1 MAGKTAQ
8 KKAADDQGN
17 MKDVL
22 DEVSRY
28 FMGSN
33 TVLQMILSAVIS
45 SGHVLLQDFPG
56 TGKTFLAK
64 LLSHVL
70 GISYRR
76 IQFTP
81 DLLPSD
87 IVGTKIWKQSTSSFE
102 IEKGPIFANLILA
115 DEINRAPP
123 KTQAALL
130 EAMEEKQVTLEGETL
145 QLPRP
150 FIVIATQNPVE
161 FEGTYPLPEAQLDR
175 FMVQTSIGYPENE
188 KDLLKRRMTWK
199 SDDPSSEASVKLS
212 AESILAIQREVE
224 ESITVSDEV
233 LDYITSFRECRS
245 DDRLV
250 AGPSPRG
257 IISLL
262 RMSRGYALV
271 NGRDYV
277 IPDDVKAV
285 VLDTLSHRIIIRP
298 ELAMEDV
305 DNRSILMDYVNKL
318 PVKK

>member
-1 MAGKTAQ
+1 MNKKEEKTT
-8 KKAADDQGN
+8 DEN
-17 MKDVL
+17 VLNDVI
-22 DEVSRY
+22 DEIAKY
-28 FMGSN
+28 FLGDRE
-33 TVLQMILSAVIS
+33 VLEKILSAIVS

-70 GISYRR
+70 GITYRR
-76 IQFTP
+76 VQFTP

-87 IVGTKIWKQSTSSFE
+87 IIGTKIWKQQTSTFE
-102 IEKGPIFANLILA
+102 VEKGPIFANLILA

-130 EAMEEKQVTLEGETL
+130 EAMEEKQVTIEGETI

-175 FMVQTSIGYPENE
+175 FMLETSIGYPENE
-188 KDLLKRRMTWK
+188 KDLLRRRMSWK
-199 SDDPSSEASVKLS
+199 NDDPSALAEVKLTPD
-212 AESILAIQREVE
+212 EIIDLQNKVE
-224 ESITVSDEV
+224 TDVAVSDEV
-233 LDYITSFRECRS
+233 LEYITSFRESRK
-245 DDRLV
+245 DDRLI

-257 IISLL
+257 LISLF
-262 RMSRGYALV
+262 RVSRGYAYV
-271 NGRDYV
+271 KGRDYV

-285 VLDTLSHRIIIRP
+285 VMDTLSHRVVLKP
-298 ELAMEDV
+298 ELTMEDF
-305 DNRSILMDYVNKL
+305 DNRSVIQEYVDKL